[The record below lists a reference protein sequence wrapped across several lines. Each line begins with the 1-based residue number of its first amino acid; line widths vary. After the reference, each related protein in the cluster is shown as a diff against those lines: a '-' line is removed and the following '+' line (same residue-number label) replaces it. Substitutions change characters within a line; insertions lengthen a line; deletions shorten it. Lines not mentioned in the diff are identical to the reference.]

1 MAIPQIAPYALPDE
15 DAVPPGRVDWRL
27 DPDRAVLLIHDMQR
41 YFLAAFDQEASP
53 IAELIP
59 NIARLRRRCRELG
72 VPVVYTAQPGGQRRD
87 QRGLLQDFWGG
98 GLAAGPDEEIVDA
111 LAPGSGDLLVTKWR
125 YSGLVRTDL
134 LERVGALGRD
144 QLIVTGIYA
153 HIGCLMTA
161 AHAFMEDVQPFLVA
175 DAVADF
181 TPEDH
186 RMALDY
192 AARRCARPITVARA
206 LGELERTP
214 ASVA

>member
-15 DAVPPGRVDWRL
+15 AALPPAKVAWAL
-27 DPDRAVLLIHDMQR
+27 EADRAVLLIHDMQR
-41 YFLAAFDQEASP
+41 YFLAAYDSDASP

-59 NIARLRRRCRELG
+59 NIARLRARCTQLG
-72 VPVVYTAQPGGQRRD
+72 IPVLYTAQPGGQRRD

-98 GLAAGPDEEIVDA
+98 GLAAGPEEEIVDA
-111 LAPGSGDLLVTKWR
+111 LAPGDGDVVVTKWR

-134 LERVGALGRD
+134 LDRVEAMGRD

-181 TPEDH
+181 SPEDH

-206 LGELERTP
+206 LSELERTP
-214 ASVA
+214 VVAA